1 LDLQSRI
8 ALEKEITDAEA
19 EEISA
24 KPIPPQWHFDDYKN
38 HSLWRRYEF
47 NFLGPLSGKTILDL
61 GCGYHSTPT
70 YFALAGARKVYACD
84 VSPKALAF
92 ARKTAE
98 AAGVAHRVSVLLCAG
113 EQLPLT
119 SETVDIVHGEAV
131 LHHLLLSQAGTEIA
145 RVLRKGGRAAF
156 KDPLGYNLL
165 LECARDYLPYAWK
178 KSHKGTDRPLKLH
191 DIEEFGRH
199 FSVCT
204 YQGFGLSSMI
214 VTALQGSGKKSKLR
228 DLADRLDTR
237 ILQWVPW
244 LHRYGRFVVTCV
256 EKKAG

>member
-1 LDLQSRI
+1 MRMNRLLSRRKAIQLDLQSRI

-178 KSHKGTDRPLKLH
+178 KSH
-191 DIEEFGRH
+191 
-199 FSVCT
+199 T